1 MKKIL
6 LLVLL
11 TLLLSPINSN
21 AANYN
26 LNELIP
32 NNTETTIVTDNF
44 SYKDF
49 YYNNGAITFKGI
61 KNLTNEEKPLSFSI
75 TLFNA
80 EKKNIGTIYYCSKN
94 EEKPLLGINTLIAKE
109 EKSFIIYIHK
119 YTKDI
124 NEVNY
129 ISLIGDNHT
138 CREESN
144 DDYKGQTI
152 EDITR
157 NKSDR
162 LDQKASLFVQIVG
175 YGLLLLVCY
184 LLYLFLF
191 TNRFRNVDSKDV
203 RRSYKDPGPRKEE
216 EKKEEKIENNKD
228 IEILE
233 QEEKEN
239 KNKDNT
245 DLHNFYK

>member
-1 MKKIL
+1 MKKLLLIL
-6 LLVLL
+6 LLTILL
-11 TLLLSPINSN
+11 NPINSN
-21 AANYN
+21 AANYS

-32 NNTETTIVTDNF
+32 KNIETTIVTDNF

-61 KNLTNEEKPLSFSI
+61 KNLTNDEKPLSFSI
-75 TLFNA
+75 ALFNE

-94 EEKPLLGINTLIAKE
+94 EENPLLGINTLIAKE
-109 EKSFIIYIHK
+109 EKSFIIYVHK

-124 NEVNY
+124 NEISY

-138 CREESN
+138 CRGESN

-157 NKSDR
+157 NKNDR

-175 YGLLLLVCY
+175 YGILLLVCY

-191 TNRFRNVDSKDV
+191 TNRFRNVDSKDI
-203 RRSYKDPGPRKEE
+203 RRSYKDPGPKKEE
-216 EKKEEKIENNKD
+216 EKKEEKIKNDKD

>member
-75 TLFNA
+75 ALFNA
-80 EKKNIGTIYYCSKN
+80 EKKNIGTIYYCSKY

-109 EKSFIIYIHK
+109 EKNIR
-119 YTKDI
+119 I
-124 NEVNY
+124 N
-129 ISLIGDNHT
+129 
-138 CREESN
+138 
-144 DDYKGQTI
+144 
-152 EDITR
+152 
-157 NKSDR
+157 
-162 LDQKASLFVQIVG
+162 
-175 YGLLLLVCY
+175 
-184 LLYLFLF
+184 
-191 TNRFRNVDSKDV
+191 
-203 RRSYKDPGPRKEE
+203 
-216 EKKEEKIENNKD
+216 
-228 IEILE
+228 
-233 QEEKEN
+233 
-239 KNKDNT
+239 
-245 DLHNFYK
+245 